1 MHGRDRSFGT
11 FQKADSKMTNEPNDL
26 AKSLAKTIEE
36 QTQVIN
42 NLLGI
47 TAALMEELLSTRGEE
62 IVNAP
67 KRDLTGR
74 VIKGQ

>member
-1 MHGRDRSFGT
+1 MSDVS
-11 FQKADSKMTNEPNDL
+11 NEKDVL
-26 AKSLAKTIEE
+26 KSLAKTLEE
-36 QTQVIN
+36 QTSVIN

-62 IVNAP
+62 IVNDAP

-74 VIKGQ
+74 IIKG

>member
-1 MHGRDRSFGT
+1 
-11 FQKADSKMTNEPNDL
+11 MTNEPNDL

>member
-1 MHGRDRSFGT
+1 
-11 FQKADSKMTNEPNDL
+11 MTNESNDL

-42 NLLGI
+42 NLLGM

>member
-1 MHGRDRSFGT
+1 MS
-11 FQKADSKMTNEPNDL
+11 DSTNEL
-26 AKSLAKTIEE
+26 AKALAKTIEE

-42 NLLGI
+42 NLLGM